1 MKQTERFIPEG
12 YELAIDHKDLGI
24 TVYYK
29 DLPNQIGKPVVC
41 ALCFVGKAVKPTWQY
56 RFKDVEQRTKEVEQ
70 TFAKVQAKL
79 DRKTQ
84 EKAKKSEA
92 MSNHGVV
99 ASDVFRCSWG
109 YDQTNIDYYE
119 VIAVTGKTAT
129 VCRIG
134 CLSQE
139 DGFLQGE
146 SVPSLGAFIG
156 KPFKKLIQKRS
167 VDSEAFLTMNSF
179 STAFKMIPVATVANK
194 PIYESSR
201 WTAYA

>member
-1 MKQTERFIPEG
+1 MRNKTRYIPEG
-12 YELAIDHKDLGI
+12 YELSWDDQELGI
-24 TVYYK
+24 QIYYK
-29 DLPNQIGKPVVC
+29 ESPTIGG
-41 ALCFVGKAVKPTWQY
+41 LCFVGKAINPTWHY
-56 RFKDVEQRTKEVEQ
+56 CFKDGSQRIKQVEQ
-70 TFAKVQAKL
+70 TFAQVRAKL
-79 DRKTQ
+79 DRKEQ
-84 EKAKKSEA
+84 EKAKKSQA
-92 MSNHGVV
+92 MANHGVV
-99 ASDVFRCSWG
+99 AGDVFRCSWG

-134 CLSQE
+134 CLSEQ

-179 STAFKMIPVATVANK
+179 STAFKMTPVATVANK

>member
-1 MKQTERFIPEG
+1 MKQTERYIPEG
-12 YELAIDHKDLGI
+12 YELSWNDTDLGI
-24 TVYYK
+24 QIYYK
-29 DLPNQIGKPVVC
+29 ESPVIGG
-41 ALCFVGKAVKPTWQY
+41 LCFVGKAVKPTWHY
-56 RFKDVEQRTKEVEQ
+56 RFKDGAQRIKQVEQ
-70 TFAKVQAKL
+70 TFEQVRAKL

-84 EKAKKSEA
+84 EKARKSEA
-92 MSNHGVV
+92 MINHGVV
-99 ASDVFRCSWG
+99 AGDVFRCSWG

-134 CLSQE
+134 CLSEQ

>member
-12 YELAIDHKDLGI
+12 YELSWNDTDLGI
-24 TVYYK
+24 QVYYK
-29 DLPNQIGKPVVC
+29 EQPYPA
-41 ALCFVGKAVKPTWQY
+41 ALCFVGKAIKPTWHY
-56 RFKDVEQRTKEVEQ
+56 RFKNGEQRQAQVTK
-70 TFAKVQAKL
+70 TFEDAN
-79 DRKTQ
+79 RKAEYKAQ
-84 EKAKKSEA
+84 QKAKKSEA

-99 ASDVFRCSWG
+99 AGDVFRCSWG

-179 STAFKMIPVATVANK
+179 STAFKMIPIATVANK